1 MYSSKYTRRSFLCL
15 LSASVLWYLSGVE
28 ELRAANLVAERIYE
42 SLMRSHPRYPRY
54 SLPKAL
60 AGCFDWQKS
69 TPDEPSVRFL
79 AVVSPGRGRRG
90 ASIGRLASRALD
102 RCQRAQ
108 LREEAPCECQVIDRN
123 GKNVLEPPEDFVRR
137 EKGGLIESEPARRK

>member
-1 MYSSKYTRRSFLCL
+1 MCL
-15 LSASVLWYLSGVE
+15 LSAIVLWFLSGAG
-28 ELRAANLVAERIYE
+28 ELRAGDLVADRIHE
-42 SLMRSHPRYPRY
+42 SLMRSHPRYPQY

-79 AVVSPGRGRRG
+79 SVVSPGRGRRGG

-123 GKNVLEPPEDFVRR
+123 GRNVLEPPEDFVHR
-137 EKGGLIESEPARRK
+137 E

>member
-1 MYSSKYTRRSFLCL
+1 
-15 LSASVLWYLSGVE
+15 VLWYPSGAG
-28 ELRAANLVAERIYE
+28 ELRAGNPVADRIYE

-69 TPDEPSVRFL
+69 TPDEPSVKYL
-79 AVVSPGRGRRG
+79 AVVSPGRGRRRG
-90 ASIGRLASRALD
+90 TSIGRLASRALD

-108 LREEAPCECQVIDRN
+108 LRAEAPCECQVIDRN

-137 EKGGLIESEPARRK
+137 E